1 MMAMADAPSSISPTL
16 PRKAVSVR
24 PIICSITRL
33 IRMGYATFQIFLYEY
48 VPVAFNSVGYN
59 YLIFS

>member
-1 MMAMADAPSSISPTL
+1 MADAPSSISPTL

-33 IRMGYATFQIFLYEY
+33 IRIGYATLQIFLYEY
-48 VPVAFNSVGYN
+48 VRMVVLILLILSV
-59 YLIFS
+59 L